1 MKKKVIALL
10 FSGLI
15 LLMTGCSNI
24 AEKTEIGQGKLK
36 LVTSEISEDDNKL
49 EFTTSDI
56 DESKPVFISVANKV
70 VFEDKIKN
78 DEVYSLDI
86 SNVKDAH
93 RTDYKP
99 RVQLFQTKNDRED
112 GDMVT
117 FKQVRY
123 KVKK

>member
-1 MKKKVIALL
+1 MKKKVVALL
-10 FSGLI
+10 FGGLI

-24 AEKTEIGQGKLK
+24 AEKKEIGQGELK
-36 LVTSEISEDDNKL
+36 LVTSEISEDDNKI

-70 VFEDKIKN
+70 VFEEKIKN

-99 RVQLFQTKNDRED
+99 RVQLFQTKNDKED